1 MVQLVCYLKIT
12 FIPVV
17 ESLTENERNSL
28 GKPEITKGIKTV
40 WDSEAGDKPH
50 ISTIRRYF
58 FYHESILSIQI
69 QLKNK
74 N

>member
-1 MVQLVCYLKIT
+1 MLFEIT

-28 GKPEITKGIKTV
+28 GQPEITKGIKQYGIQKRET
-40 WDSEAGDKPH
+40 SLTYPQ
-50 ISTIRRYF
+50 SRY